1 MLRFVSVPALLVL
14 NDCNIDKA
22 GEEEDLRAKCS
33 TVRELD
39 LAQNKLERWE
49 EVFRIMAQMPKLEF
63 VNLSVNRLYGPIE
76 RPPCDMQ
83 MAQLKS
89 LVLNNTHLE
98 WDSVDTLLNLLPAL
112 EELHLSLNDYKTVL
126 IDTHVEDDVEE
137 LLEGDTECTDE
148 EEENHSS
155 TNSGCECRT
164 QPKPCKRS
172 K

>member
-1 MLRFVSVPALLVL
+1 ML
-14 NDCNIDKA
+14 NDCNIDTA
-22 GEEEDLRAKCS
+22 GESEDLRKKCS

-49 EVFRIMAQMPKLEF
+49 EVFRIMAQMPRLEF

-76 RPPCDMQ
+76 MPPCDMQ
-83 MAQLKS
+83 MAQLRS

-126 IDTHVEDDVEE
+126 IDTHVEDDVALVEE
-137 LLEGDTECTDE
+137 LDTEVEGTDE
-148 EEENHSS
+148 EEANGSIE
-155 TNSGCECRT
+155 GCECRT
-164 QPKPCKRS
+164 QPKTCKRS